1 MIFDKMKVGVHAFQ
15 GRCLVHLIY
24 GNERNGNTED
34 NILESLTKA
43 GIKTEPFYRLLPDE
57 ESIAACLGHG
67 GSMCYRLH
75 GASYRNKDGEVNDGY
90 SISFY
95 TTTKDAAK
103 AAITQLKNDGFKFN
117 KSTPLLHIEINNN
130 YDKAQTRGVA

>member
-24 GNERNGNTED
+24 GNERDGSTED
-34 NILESLTKA
+34 GILSSLRKA
-43 GIKTEPFYRLLPDE
+43 GIKTEPFYRNRPNKDD
-57 ESIAACLGHG
+57 IAACLGHF
-67 GSMCYRLH
+67 GSMSFCL
-75 GASYRNKDGEVNDGY
+75 DGVDYQNAQGGQSDGN

-103 AAITQLKNDGFKFN
+103 AAITQLKKDGFKFN
-117 KSTPLLHIEINNN
+117 KSTPLLHIEINNT